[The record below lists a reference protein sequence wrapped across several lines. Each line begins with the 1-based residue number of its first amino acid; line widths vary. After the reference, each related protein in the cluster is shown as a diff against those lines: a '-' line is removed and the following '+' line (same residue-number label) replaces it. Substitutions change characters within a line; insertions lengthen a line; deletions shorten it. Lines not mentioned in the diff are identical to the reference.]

1 MEEAATSSKNVA
13 NTASKSQEA
22 KKKGS
27 NDPGSVEAEQ
37 AAAGANDGST
47 AKGQPRDEHNAEE
60 DGGLKAKK
68 KS

>member
-27 NDPGSVEAEQ
+27 NDPGSVEAEP
-37 AAAGANDGST
+37 AAAGANGST
-47 AKGQPRDEHNAEE
+47 AKEQPRDEHIAEE